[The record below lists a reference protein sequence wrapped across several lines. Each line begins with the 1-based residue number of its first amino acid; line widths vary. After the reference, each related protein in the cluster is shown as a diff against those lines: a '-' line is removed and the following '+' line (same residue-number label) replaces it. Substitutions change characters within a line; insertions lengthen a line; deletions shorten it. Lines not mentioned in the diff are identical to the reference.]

1 MCIDAYSLMCKG
13 GYSMEN
19 LFKAL
24 SEPNRLRILSLLI
37 HGEMCVCEI
46 EYSLKL
52 TQSCASRHL
61 NALKQSGILEKYKQA
76 QWTYYKIS
84 EQFKKNNS
92 DLWRYLS
99 EKLPKL
105 QSYDEDYRSYQI
117 CKNKGDCCH
126 INIPH

>member
-61 NALKQSGILEKYKQA
+61 NALKQCGILEKYKQA
-76 QWTYYKIS
+76 QWTYYKMS